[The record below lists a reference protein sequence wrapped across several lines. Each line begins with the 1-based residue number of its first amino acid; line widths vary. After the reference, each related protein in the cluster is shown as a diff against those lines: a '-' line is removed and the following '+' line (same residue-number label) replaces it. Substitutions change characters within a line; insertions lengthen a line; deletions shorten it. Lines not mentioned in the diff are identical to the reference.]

1 MKIHPFSFL
10 IFAFVFGK
18 TQAQD
23 IHFSMY
29 QNVPTLL
36 NPALVGLAPGENTQ
50 RITCSYRSQWLKPVN
65 QPAFHTALASYDFR
79 WCPLPCDPG
88 EVKFFGFGLN
98 MAHDRSG
105 ASPLQ
110 RSQALF
116 QFSFSQSVG
125 NDLLLAAGA
134 EGGAIFRQLGNGER
148 TFDEQFIGGVYDETA
163 QGEDF
168 DQIGFA
174 VEDFGAGAALYTS
187 GNGSEGHGFSVGASF
202 KHLTQPEYRFFQ
214 DSQPEIKS
222 SLPMRMSL
230 HGRFHWL
237 IRRNSHAADIR
248 ALFMDQGV
256 YRQFLVGLDG
266 LWYLQSRQSHLF
278 NMDGGL
284 AWRRAQFLDSGWHS
298 DALVFALALN
308 TDAVRFSLSYDLS
321 LSKVQVLQNRG
332 AFELSFQYFWKTGDD
347 CRMIGPAG
355 I

>member
-1 MKIHPFSFL
+1 MKTHPFLLF
-10 IFAFVFGK
+10 IFAFAFGK

-36 NPALVGLAPGENTQ
+36 NPALVGSAPGENTQ
-50 RITCSYRSQWLKPVN
+50 RITSSYRSQWLKAIE
-65 QPAFHTALASYDFR
+65 QPAFHTAQASYDFR

-98 MAHDRSG
+98 VSHDRAG

-116 QFSFSQSVG
+116 QFSFSQTLSSG
-125 NDLLLAAGA
+125 LLLAVGA
-134 EGGAIFRQLGNGER
+134 EGGAIFHQLGGGGR
-148 TFDEQFIGGVYDETA
+148 SFDEQFIGGVYEETA
-163 QGEDF
+163 PGEDF
-168 DQIGFA
+168 DQNGFA
-174 VEDFGAGAALYTS
+174 MEDFGAGAALYTN
-187 GNGSEGHGFSVGASF
+187 GHGSEGHGFSVGASF
-202 KHLTQPEYRFFQ
+202 KHLTQPAYRFFEDGQ
-214 DSQPEIKS
+214 QEVKS
-222 SLPMRMSL
+222 KLPMRMSL

-237 IRRNSHAADIR
+237 LRENSHAADVR

-266 LWYLQSRQSHLF
+266 IWYLQSRQSHLF
-278 NMDGGL
+278 DLDGSL

-298 DALVFALALN
+298 DALVFMASMN
-308 TDAVRFSLSYDLS
+308 TDVVRFSLSYDLS

-332 AFELSFQYFWKTGDD
+332 AFELSFQYFWKTGKD
-347 CRMIGPAG
+347 CRMVCPVG